1 MRSPDN
7 LILESEGTDNF
18 SRTWQQR
25 YNSMHLFS
33 VPLWSGLLINPR
45 KRSRCNH
52 LTGGRTRSM
61 AESRRRV
68 INTNTTLNEQRI
80 RRVFVI
86 GVLLKALNGAVELVL
101 GVALVFVGSTFRLV
115 QTLVRGELIEDPTD
129 LVAGYVQHFAYP
141 FLQHRHAFAS
151 AYLLSHGLI
160 KLLLAAG
167 LLREKLWAYPVAIA
181 VFVLFAIYQLYQFYF
196 SHSSLLML
204 LTIFDLVVIGLTWHE
219 YRG

>member
-1 MRSPDN
+1 MIATS
-7 LILESEGTDNF
+7 
-18 SRTWQQR
+18 
-25 YNSMHLFS
+25 
-33 VPLWSGLLINPR
+33 
-45 KRSRCNH
+45 
-52 LTGGRTRSM
+52 LTR
-61 AESRRRV
+61 
-68 INTNTTLNEQRI
+68 NEQRL
-80 RRVFVI
+80 RQVFVLS
-86 GVLLKALNGAVELVL
+86 VLMKALNGAVELVL
-101 GVALVFVGSTFRLV
+101 GSALVFVGSTFHLI
-115 QTLVRGELIEDPTD
+115 QILLQGELIEDPTD

-204 LTIFDLVVIGLTWHE
+204 LTVFDLVVIGLTWHE
-219 YRG
+219 YRVVRGRLGLRSSPA